1 MERSRIA
8 RLAAVALIGVLAACA
23 KSTSTASES
32 ASPSTAPSVAAS
44 AAATVSSGALA
55 QDGAAANDGAKI
67 YTQNCSSCH
76 QPSGKGVPGTF
87 PPLAGNPTVTGDSTA
102 VIHIVRYGLNG
113 SISVA
118 GTSYN
123 GMMPAWG
130 QSLSNADIAS
140 VVTYIR
146 SAWGNKAGA
155 VTESQV
161 AGVSQ

>member
-23 KSTSTASES
+23 KSNSTASES
-32 ASPSTAPSVAAS
+32 ASPSSAPGVVA
-44 AAATVSSGALA
+44 
-55 QDGAAANDGAKI
+55 QNGAAANDGAKI

-87 PPLAGNPTVTGDSTA
+87 PPLAGNPTVTGDSTT
-102 VIHIVRYGLNG
+102 VIHIVRYGLSG

-123 GMMPAWG
+123 GMMPAWS
-130 QSLSNADIAS
+130 QQLSNADIAS